1 MARPT
6 AATKLRTGFTLI
18 ESLIASVVLAIAVVG
33 VAGTLAASHAQA
45 AVTEETARATALC
58 RQLIEE
64 IAARPLVAS
73 DATVGWPTQ
82 TNRAMYDSIADY
94 SGYTETNPPLMLGGS
109 STGVADGFSR
119 CVTLTYPTMLFG
131 QPVTAGDWVLISVTT
146 QDDSGRSV
154 TLNRL
159 VAATILVR

>member
-6 AATKLRTGFTLI
+6 AATKLARGFTLI

-58 RQLIEE
+58 RQLVEE

-73 DATVGWPTQ
+73 DVTAGWPGQ
-82 TNRAMYDSIADY
+82 TDRASYDSIADY
-94 SGYTETNPPLMLGGS
+94 SGYTETNPPLMLGGA
-109 STGVADGFSR
+109 STGVAEGFSR
-119 CVTLTYPTMLFG
+119 CVTLTYPTTLFG
-131 QPVTAGDWVLISVTT
+131 QTVTAGDWVLISVTT
-146 QDDSGRSV
+146 RDDSGRSV

-159 VAATILVR
+159 VAATTLIR

>member
-1 MARPT
+1 MCGFSA
-6 AATKLRTGFTLI
+6 GFTLI
-18 ESLIASVVLAIAVVG
+18 ESLMASVVLAIAVVG

-64 IAARPLVAS
+64 IASKPVVAT
-73 DATVGWPTQ
+73 DATAGWPTQ
-82 TNRAMYDSIADY
+82 TDRALYDSIGDY
-94 SGYTETNPPLMLGGS
+94 SGYSELNPPLMLSGAT
-109 STGVADGFSR
+109 TGVAEGFSR
-119 CVTLTYPTMLFG
+119 SVTLTYPTTLFG
-131 QPVTAGDWVLISVTT
+131 QTVTAGDWVLISVRTK
-146 QDDSGRSV
+146 DASGRSI